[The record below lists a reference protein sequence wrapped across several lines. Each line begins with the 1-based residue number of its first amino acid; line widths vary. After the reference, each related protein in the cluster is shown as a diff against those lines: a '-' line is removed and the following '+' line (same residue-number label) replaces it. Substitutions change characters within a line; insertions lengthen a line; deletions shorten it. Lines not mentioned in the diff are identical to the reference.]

1 MINLPSWRPQVL
13 VAGGGPSGI
22 CAAIAAARNGART
35 LLIERYGF
43 LGGTATSASVGPFAP
58 FHHGDEQVIQGIP
71 DEIIQRLYGL
81 GGSTGHM
88 KVQYSYGSGTHM
100 CWFDREVYKYAAFQ
114 LVQEAGAD
122 ILLHTWVSEAVM
134 DGDRI
139 RGLIVQNKSGRQI
152 IPADVVIDTT
162 GDGDVIA
169 ASGARYAFGRE
180 SDSRTQAMTLLFEMG
195 GVDVAAVR
203 RYVEAHPEEF
213 EWWSPII
220 PIRPLR
226 PEFQQEHFVAQGFL
240 SLVKQAMETGELYLG
255 RNSVLLLTTL
265 WPGMMTFNS
274 TRVIGKRGTDAREL
288 TEAEIDARR
297 QAMSLAAFMR
307 RYVPGFGRA
316 HIVTTGVQIGVRES
330 RHLVGEYILTG
341 KDVARGHKFP
351 DGIARGYFPIDIH
364 SPTGKEG
371 YQPGG
376 STWTELED
384 SYDIPYR
391 CCVPERVEG
400 FLAAG
405 RCISASHEAAGSTR
419 STGTCMALGQ
429 AAGTAAALAV
439 KEGVLPRHLNTDEL
453 REILETQGASVR
465 RPEGQVPAAPMM
477 PPAEV
482 PSGLPQGSG
491 S

>member
-1 MINLPSWRPQVL
+1 MINMPSWRPQVL

-22 CAAIAAARNGART
+22 CAAIAAARNGAQT

-58 FHHGDEQVIQGIP
+58 FHHGDEQVIKGIP
-71 DEIIQRLYGL
+71 QEIIERLYAL

-88 KVQYSYGSGTHM
+88 KVQSSHGSGTYM

-134 DGDRI
+134 DGSRI

-152 IPADVVIDTT
+152 IPSDVVIDTT
-162 GDGDVIA
+162 GDGDVIG
-169 ASGARYAFGRE
+169 ASGARFEIGRE
-180 SDSRTQAMTLLFEMG
+180 SDGRTQAMTMLFEMA
-195 GVDVAAVR
+195 GVDIPAVR
-203 RYVEAHPEEF
+203 EYIETHPQEF

-220 PIRPLR
+220 PIHPLR
-226 PEFQQEHFVAQGFL
+226 PEFQQDHFVAQGFL
-240 SLVKQAMETGELYLG
+240 SLVKEAMDAGDLYLG

-265 WPGMMTFNS
+265 WPGMITFNS
-274 TRVIGKRGTDAREL
+274 TRVIGKRGIDAREL

-297 QAMSLAAFMR
+297 QAMSLAGFMKK
-307 RYVPGFGRA
+307 YVPGFA
-316 HIVTTGVQIGVRES
+316 QAYVVTTGVQIGVRES
-330 RHLVGEYILTG
+330 RRLVGEYVLTT
-341 KDVARGHKFP
+341 KDVQRGHKFP

-376 STWTELED
+376 STWTELDD

-391 CCVPERVEG
+391 CCVPERVEC
-400 FLAAG
+400 LLVAG
-405 RCISASHEAAGSTR
+405 RCISASHEAVGSTR

-429 AAGTAAALAV
+429 AMGTAAALAV
-439 KEGVLPRHLNTDEL
+439 KKGVLPRHINTNEL

-465 RPEGQVPAAPMM
+465 RPEGHVPGAPMA
-477 PPAEV
+477 PLAEV
-482 PSGLPQGSG
+482 SSGLPQGSG

>member
-1 MINLPSWRPQVL
+1 MITMLSSRPQVL

-71 DEIIQRLYGL
+71 QEIIDRLYEL
-81 GGSTGHM
+81 GGSSGHM
-88 KVQYSYGSGTHM
+88 KVQHSHGSGTYM
-100 CWFDREVYKYAAFQ
+100 CWFDREVYKFAALQ

-139 RGLIVQNKSGRQI
+139 HGLIVQNKSGRQL

-169 ASGARYAFGRE
+169 ASGARFEFGRE
-180 SDSRTQAMTLLFEMG
+180 SDRRTQAMTLLFEMA
-195 GVDVAAVR
+195 GVDIPPLR
-203 RYVEAHPEEF
+203 QYIETHPHEF
-213 EWWSPII
+213 EWWSPVL

-240 SLVKQAMETGELYLG
+240 SLVKEAMDTGELYLG

-265 WPGMMTFNS
+265 WPGEITFNS
-274 TRVIGKRGTDAREL
+274 TRVIGKRGIDAREL

-297 QAMSLAAFMR
+297 QAMSLAKFMKK
-307 RYVPGFGRA
+307 YVPGFARA
-316 HIVTTGVQIGVRES
+316 YVVTTGVQIGVRES
-330 RHLVGEYILTG
+330 RRLVGEYILST
-341 KDVARGHKFP
+341 KDVQRGHKFA

-371 YQPGG
+371 YVPGG

-391 CCVPERVEG
+391 CCLPEKVEG
-400 FLAAG
+400 LLVAG
-405 RCISASHEAAGSTR
+405 RCIAASHEAVGSTR

-439 KEGVLPRHLNTDEL
+439 RQGIVPRRVDIKEL
-453 REILETQGASVR
+453 RTLLQAQGASIER
-465 RPEGQVPAAPMM
+465 
-477 PPAEV
+477 
-482 PSGLPQGSG
+482 PSGHFPGMPLA
-491 S
+491 